1 MQISCH
7 QTRNYCS
14 NYEIHTTFITL
25 KVIGGKRAVILGE
38 DADLF
43 CRLSEA
49 EEFDQITW
57 QKETRENSNKHNFFV
72 IKPDGITSNVNGLK
86 GRVLFIGNTS
96 DYLGSIR
103 IRNVTLLDEGTYTC
117 IFSVSSGPIQTE
129 MSLTVIVPPVMSVTG
144 HVSPVGDNEVVLVTC
159 IAAAAKPKAEVIWN
173 TGALNKSLRWVTN
186 STQHANGTSTVLSQ
200 LIGLPTR
207 TANQKQVHCVVNH
220 CALEEERTLSYT
232 IDIHYPPQIVN
243 ITSSQAKY
251 FLCIVD
257 GNPRPNYIW
266 SRDVQPWPVS
276 SVRIDGDSLHL
287 LSLSSDLNGLYV
299 CEASNLY
306 GSTTGFLYVH
316 TTSEISP
323 ACWVLLCLIVVA
335 SAAAI
340 FLCSWYKNGKLPC
353 SKVKA
358 PEQTDQDDGDVPI
371 RQRVTEDEEE
381 T

>member
-1 MQISCH
+1 MNRIVVSSWPFFVLLVVN
-7 QTRNYCS
+7 TGLRTN
-14 NYEIHTTFITL
+14 TL
-25 KVIGGKRAVILGE
+25 KVIGGKRTVILGE

-57 QKETRENSNKHNFFV
+57 QKETRENPNKHNFFV
-72 IKPDGITSNVNGLK
+72 IQPNGITKDVDGLI

-103 IRNVTLLDEGTYTC
+103 IRNVMLLDEGTYTC

-159 IAAAAKPKAEVIWN
+159 IAAAAKPKAEVIWD

-207 TANQKQVHCVVNH
+207 TANQKQVQCVVNQS
-220 CALEEERTLSYT
+220 ALEEERTLSYT
-232 IDIHYPPQIVN
+232 IDIHYPPQTVN
-243 ITSSQAKY
+243 INASSQDKY
-251 FLCIVD
+251 FLCVGD
-257 GNPRPNYIW
+257 GNPKPNYIW
-266 SRDVQPWPVS
+266 SRDVQPWPGS
-276 SVRIDGDSLHL
+276 SVRTDGDTLHL

-306 GSTTGFLYVH
+306 GSTTGSLYIHITSDRSRLWWRAH
-316 TTSEISP
+316 TTTCDRRRRGRGGNMTLESN
-323 ACWVLLCLIVVA
+323 LLIYLFARPRKPRIVNV
-335 SAAAI
+335 
-340 FLCSWYKNGKLPC
+340 FY
-353 SKVKA
+353 
-358 PEQTDQDDGDVPI
+358 
-371 RQRVTEDEEE
+371 
-381 T
+381 

>member
-1 MQISCH
+1 ASFVKIKCIINCFFSPG
-7 QTRNYCS
+7 
-14 NYEIHTTFITL
+14 L
-25 KVIGGKRAVILGE
+25 KVIGGKRTVILAK

-57 QKETRENSNKHNFFV
+57 QKETRENPNKHNFLV
-72 IKPDGITSNVNGLK
+72 IKPDGTTSNVNGLK

-144 HVSPVGDNEVVLVTC
+144 HVSPVVDNEVVLVTC
-159 IAAAAKPKAEVIWN
+159 IAAAAKPKAEVFWN

-207 TANQKQVHCVVNH
+207 TANQKQVQCVVNQS
-220 CALEEERTLSYT
+220 ALEEERTLSYT
-232 IDIHYPPQIVN
+232 IDIHYPPQTVN
-243 ITSSQAKY
+243 IKPSSQDKY
-251 FLCIVD
+251 FLCVAD
-257 GNPRPNYIW
+257 GNPKPNYIW
-266 SRDVQPWPVS
+266 SRYAPLY
-276 SVRIDGDSLHL
+276 GDTLHL
-287 LSLSSDLNGLYV
+287 LSLSADLNGLYV

-306 GSTTGFLYVH
+306 GSTNGSLYIH
-316 TTSEISP
+316 TTSVSSRICLLSQ
-323 ACWVLLCLIVVA
+323 WVV
-335 SAAAI
+335 
-340 FLCSWYKNGKLPC
+340 
-353 SKVKA
+353 
-358 PEQTDQDDGDVPI
+358 
-371 RQRVTEDEEE
+371 
-381 T
+381 